1 MNRKSY
7 LVLCTAVLAVV
18 ALAGFAIAGDATAKQ
33 PITTVHGIELH
44 DLAAQTVEFIGYD
57 DSIELTPAQEAIRV
71 EALSA
76 LPAPCCSD
84 NTAAT
89 CCCPCVMAKS
99 TWGLSKYLITEKGA
113 TVEEVRRAA
122 ADWQTFIQPEGGFS
136 GDICYTGSCNK
147 AFHDNGCGGMNPRN
161 PIL

>member
-7 LVLCTAVLAVV
+7 LVLGAAALAV
-18 ALAGFAIAGDATAKQ
+18 ATLATFAFAGNAAE

-44 DLAAQTVEFIGYD
+44 DVAAQTVEFIGYD
-57 DSIELTPAQEAIRV
+57 DSIELTPEQEAIRV

-76 LPAPCCSD
+76 LPAPCCKD

-89 CCCPCVMAKS
+89 CCCPCNMAKS
-99 TWGLSKYLITEKGA
+99 TWGLSKHLITEKDA
-113 TVEEVRRAA
+113 TVEEVRQAA

-147 AFHDNGCGGMNPRN
+147 AFHDNGCGGMNPKN

>member
-7 LVLCTAVLAVV
+7 FVLGVALTAVALLAV
-18 ALAGFAIAGDATAKQ
+18 FAFADDATAKEA
-33 PITTVHGIELH
+33 ITTVHGIELH
-44 DLAAQTVEFIGYD
+44 DVEAQTVEFIGYD
-57 DSIELTPAQEAIRV
+57 DSIELTADQEAIRV

-76 LPAPCCSD
+76 LPAPCCKD

-113 TVEEVRRAA
+113 GVEEVRQAA

-147 AFHDNGCGGMNPRN
+147 SFHDNGCGGMNPAA
-161 PIL
+161 PIF